1 MPPKRRDAGGRMMTQ
16 KDTAIL
22 IRTHYWDDELAAFVE
37 TLRAS
42 LPYDIYVLTDESQG
56 APPPL
61 PYPKFG
67 LTKDF
72 PARLG
77 LLDQFPQVTWRCG
90 DYFLYLARQN
100 LPGYRFYW
108 MLDHDIRIH
117 FQNPRDFFR
126 IFEQAEDVGLI
137 ACGYGP
143 ADQSWDWYKTLPG
156 PDPVYR
162 CAYSIVRLSDSAID
176 TMLSERQTLAK
187 RFAHDGRDPTT
198 WPNDEA
204 FTATAL
210 TAKGVSC
217 RDVNSF
223 GHALYRDGTFNFWRP
238 EALSAV
244 RASRPDNMI
253 HHPVLHGIHL
263 FNKWMSIAYC
273 TKSFDFDWFADHVRA
288 LIGQEWSAEQS
299 AYLIEHAYQ
308 MRAKRQGETSGTR

>member
-1 MPPKRRDAGGRMMTQ
+1 MTS
-16 KDTAIL
+16 KSDTAIL
-22 IRTHYWDDELAAFVE
+22 IRTHYWDQELAAFAE
-37 TLRAS
+37 TLRAG
-42 LPYDIYVLTDESQG
+42 LPYDLYILTDETEQT
-56 APPPL
+56 ATAL

-67 LTKDF
+67 LTRDF

-77 LLDQFPQVTWRCG
+77 LPDRFPQVTWRCG

-108 MLDHDIRIH
+108 MLEPDIRLH
-117 FQNPRDFFR
+117 FQSPYNFFR

-143 ADQSWDWYKTLPG
+143 ADPSWDWGRTLPG
-156 PDPVYR
+156 PEPVYR

-176 TMLSERQTLAK
+176 TMLPARQALAEQ
-187 RFAHDGRDPTT
+187 FVHDGRDPTS

-210 TAKGVSC
+210 TAKGVVC

-223 GHALYRDGTFNFWRP
+223 GHVLYDDSTFNFWQP

-244 RASRPDNMI
+244 RASRPDNKV
-253 HHPVLHGIHL
+253 HHPVLHDLHL
-263 FNKWMSIAYC
+263 FNKWMSIAFC
-273 TKSFDFDWFADHVRA
+273 TRSFDFDWFAGYVRA
-288 LIGQEWSAEQS
+288 LIGHEWSAEQA
-299 AYLIEHAYQ
+299 AYLIEHAEK
-308 MRAKRQGETSGTR
+308 MRAQRQRETSGAR